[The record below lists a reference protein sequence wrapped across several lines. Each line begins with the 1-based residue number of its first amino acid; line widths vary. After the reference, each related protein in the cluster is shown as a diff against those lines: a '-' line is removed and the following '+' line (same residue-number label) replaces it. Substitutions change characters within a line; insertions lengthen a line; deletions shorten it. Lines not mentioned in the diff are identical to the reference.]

1 MLAAT
6 VCLEDG
12 ANGPLILPQE
22 NKKPDYQSI
31 LLICARSP
39 GSARKWEEQA
49 EN

>member
-1 MLAAT
+1 MLVAT
-6 VCLEDG
+6 VCLEKWYKRPSG
-12 ANGPLILPQE
+12 SPTGEQQ
-22 NKKPDYQSI
+22 PDHQSI